1 VFPDLVCAE
10 LYDDVEVMEADGAA
24 VMELERVVED
34 VDDMEVEVVGVDVPV
49 MEVEPVIDVEIV

>member
-1 VFPDLVCAE
+1 
-10 LYDDVEVMEADGAA
+10 MEADGAA